1 MSEQRKV
8 KKVSDSQA
16 EQVKIVLYHHT
27 TSTGR
32 LHGGQLVQWIDIV
45 ASVVAR
51 RHAGCDVTTAAIEN
65 LSFLAPAYVG
75 DTVVLQGRLTYVGK
89 TSMRVRVDTYNEPK
103 HGERILVNRAYLVMV
118 ALDENGNPCAIPGL
132 ELVNDEEQQ
141 EWDAAVQLQ
150 KARQ

>member
-1 MSEQRKV
+1 M
-8 KKVSDSQA
+8 
-16 EQVKIVLYHHT
+16 
-27 TSTGR
+27 
-32 LHGGQLVQWIDIV
+32 VQWIDIV